1 MTAAP
6 FFQHVRQFARGAVA
20 EFARESWLVRA
31 ERCRMAA
38 EAALPDTSVELYFN
52 LGPTGR
58 HISGRRPRA
67 TLPHRAAWVVGP
79 RAQPLYIEKETR
91 DCDIVAIRLVPWF
104 AHRVLG
110 VPAIELRE
118 RMVDLDEFWGSLVE
132 DTRERLDVTAD
143 ARERLAIVERA
154 VARRVVRGGWS
165 DESALVRQLCHAV
178 ETGPSLTI
186 GALAARFGL
195 THRRTIEIFDR
206 TVGLKPKAFYRV
218 RRLRRVFQ
226 MSDAS
231 PRLSWTT
238 IAHRCGYYDQAH
250 LINDFR
256 QLTGILPSEYVATR
270 SSVGHGFI
278 PHWLAENHES
288 RGKSRGQK
296 SRGQSC

>member
-1 MTAAP
+1 MSAAP
-6 FFQHVRQFARGAVA
+6 FFQHVQQLAQGSVA

-38 EAALPDTSVELYFN
+38 EAALPDASVELYFN

-67 TLPHRAAWVVGP
+67 ALPHRSAWVVGP
-79 RAQPLYIEKETR
+79 RTKPLFIEKETR
-91 DCDIVAIRLVPWF
+91 DCDIVAIRLVPWV

-110 VPAIELRE
+110 VPAAELRE
-118 RMVDLDEFWGSLVE
+118 SMVDLDEFWGSFVQE
-132 DTRERLDVTAD
+132 TRERLDATAEPR
-143 ARERLAIVERA
+143 ARLSIVERA
-154 VARRVVRGGWS
+154 VAHQVSRGEAS
-165 DESALVRQLCHAV
+165 DESALVRRLCHAA
-178 ETGPSLTI
+178 ETDPSLTVS
-186 GALAARFGL
+186 ALATRFGL
-195 THRRTIEIFDR
+195 THRRVIDLFDR
-206 TVGLKPKAFYRV
+206 SVGLKPKVFCRV

-226 MSDAS
+226 LSDAK

-256 QLTGILPSEYVATR
+256 QLTGVLPSEYVSTK

-278 PHWLAENHES
+278 PHWLADHGAAFNP
-288 RGKSRGQK
+288 
-296 SRGQSC
+296 

>member
-1 MTAAP
+1 MSAS
-6 FFQHVRQFARGAVA
+6 FFQHVRQFARGPVA

-58 HISGRRPRA
+58 HISGRTPRA
-67 TLPHRAAWVVGP
+67 SLPHRSAWIVGP
-79 RAQPLYIEKETR
+79 RARPLFIEKETR
-91 DCDIVAIRLVPWF
+91 DCDIVAIRLVPWV

-110 VPAIELRE
+110 VPAAELRE
-118 RMVDLDEFWGSLVE
+118 SMVDLDQFWGSLVQE
-132 DTRERLDVTAD
+132 TRERLDATPD
-143 ARERLAIVERA
+143 PHARLSIVERA
-154 VARRVVRGGWS
+154 VAHRVERSGAP
-165 DESALVRQLCHAV
+165 DESALVRRLCQMA
-178 ETGPSLTI
+178 ETEPSLTV

-195 THRRTIEIFDR
+195 THRRVIDAFDR
-206 TVGLKPKAFYRV
+206 TVGLKPKTFYRV

-226 MSDAS
+226 LSGAS

-256 QLTGILPSEYVATR
+256 QLTGLLPSQYVETK
-270 SSVGHGFI
+270 SSVGHGFV
-278 PHWLAENHES
+278 PHWLAADF
-288 RGKSRGQK
+288 
-296 SRGQSC
+296 